1 MNKIL
6 HFNLKDNLYQF
17 PLKIVNNF
25 LDQVQKSVKYK
36 INFYTKVKL

>member
-6 HFNLKDNLYQF
+6 YFNLKDNLYQF
-17 PLKIVNNF
+17 PLKIVNDF

-36 INFYTKVKL
+36 TNVYTKVKL